1 MADPSSRPRRN
12 TTPHPLRRLW
22 VGALV
27 VVLSATGC
35 AGGSSDPRDAPAPT
49 TSPVPEPPGGSAPGG
64 TGPTYD
70 AVGLDLC
77 ARTDLGP
84 LADLSL
90 TVEKREPKQPRS
102 APGAACLFEM
112 RTRGGHEA
120 SLLVEASTLGS
131 ADEAGRLYR
140 ATQNVSGMSPDGAV
154 DGVGDE
160 AEGFAQQSEPG
171 FRYAEYMVHV
181 RSGNLVLKVWLA
193 VGGTAFTPK
202 DVLAA
207 KVETIV
213 KATLPQVPRS

>member
-1 MADPSSRPRRN
+1 MRRV
-12 TTPHPLRRLW
+12 W
-22 VGALV
+22 VGGLGALV
-27 VVLSATGC
+27 VVLFAAGC
-35 AGGSSDPRDAPAPT
+35 GSGSSDVPTPTTGPAAPETTGSSAPA
-49 TSPVPEPPGGSAPGG
+49 G
-64 TGPTYD
+64 TGRTYD

-90 TVEKREPKQPRS
+90 TVERREPKQPRS

-112 RTRGGHEA
+112 RTRSGHQA

-140 ATQNVSGMSPDGAV
+140 ATQDVSEMNPDGAV

-160 AEGFAQQSEPG
+160 AEAFAQQSEPG
-171 FRYAEYMVHV
+171 FRYAEYMIHT

-213 KATLPQVPRS
+213 KATLSQVPES